1 MNKISK
7 KVASRA
13 AVAATLSLGMTIG
26 AVGVASASPVSHH
39 RESHSGHKWG
49 QSQNWLKGIVSAYVP
64 GTSISITAKDATTPT
79 MYTLTSATTITG
91 LATGA
96 TLAVG
101 NQVNVVLSTT
111 TPVTVTS
118 INVETPRAVWL
129 KGIVSAY
136 VPGTSISI
144 TAKDATT
151 PTMYTLTSATTITG
165 LATGATLA
173 VGNQVNVVLSTTT
186 PVTVT
191 SINVETP
198 RPVRLEA
205 VVSTYTAGSSITVL
219 VDGSTTPATY
229 ALTSATTVTG
239 LATGA
244 VLASPTDVDLV
255 LSSTTPT
262 TVTSIVVEAN
272 GEGNCHGH
280 AHPGFTTSSFSHGG
294 FGRHGSHG
302 FGSSNYGGARR

>member
-1 MNKISK
+1 
-7 KVASRA
+7 
-13 AVAATLSLGMTIG
+13 MTIG

-49 QSQNWLKGIVSAYVP
+49 QSQN
-64 GTSISITAKDATTPT
+64 
-79 MYTLTSATTITG
+79 
-91 LATGA
+91 
-96 TLAVG
+96 
-101 NQVNVVLSTT
+101 
-111 TPVTVTS
+111 
-118 INVETPRAVWL
+118 WL

>member
-1 MNKISK
+1 LSQFENLLSEPNEGITMNKISK

-49 QSQNWLKGIVSAYVP
+49 QSQN
-64 GTSISITAKDATTPT
+64 
-79 MYTLTSATTITG
+79 
-91 LATGA
+91 
-96 TLAVG
+96 
-101 NQVNVVLSTT
+101 
-111 TPVTVTS
+111 
-118 INVETPRAVWL
+118 WL